1 MCSVHE
7 LFSNFQSKFSQCA
20 KQKQV
25 LTYSVVSC
33 GLALCYV
40 NLNTAERKP
49 DRYCLIFYKV
59 ISGKKMTVWIGA
71 SHVTQANKRQTVV
84 LLKASVIIQFYNFMK
99 VNIAFRLK

>member
-1 MCSVHE
+1 MCLVHE
-7 LFSNFQSKFSQCA
+7 LFFFFQSKFSQGA

-49 DRYCLIFYKV
+49 DRYCLIFYKA
-59 ISGKKMTVWIGA
+59 ISGKKVTVWIGTY
-71 SHVTQANKRQTVV
+71 HVTQVNKRQIVV

-99 VNIAFRLK
+99 VNIAFCLK